1 MGNTERILCPGAPEG
16 PAWFHTLQLGDQRQ
30 EAFVCDVYNRT
41 RPLNY
46 SGETFQ
52 RVMLCEGWLDH
63 LLELCGSHGAGVW
76 LPVLLCHPQ
85 LVLLFLCVLG
95 AGAVES

>member
-1 MGNTERILCPGAPEG
+1 M
-16 PAWFHTLQLGDQRQ
+16 
-30 EAFVCDVYNRT
+30 CDVYNRT

-46 SGETFQ
+46 SSETFQ
-52 RVMLCEGWLDH
+52 RAMLCEGWLDH
-63 LLELCGSHGAGVW
+63 LLELCGSHGAGTW